1 MLVNYSFKNF
11 RSYYDLQEFSMAA
24 KSYNDNEQNLQ
35 EIDNSIATKSNK
47 LLKSALL
54 LGCNGAGKSNFVAS
68 LGYLAYLIKQSYVN
82 FQNNKQTSFF
92 ASEKFK
98 FIEEAKNEPTCFN
111 IEFIANDNNNY
122 CYELELDIDKDIPFV
137 KKEILSKRVNNGKN
151 RLAFSQCIFHR
162 DLDEIIEGESSIM
175 SLFNFIKPQKEFLL
189 LSYLF
194 TSNLNDNIVELIS
207 PVKYWFN
214 NLSIIEA
221 DNEIIIDLN
230 LITEKDLDFV
240 TKIISAYTKPLSKII
255 KSSNQLDI
263 MPEELRTPQVAI
275 NTLNKKYPNG
285 LPGVITILQNG
296 VFAQDLIG
304 VFNIFNSNGECTG
317 DFKYSIFDTSSRI
330 LSKGEKKIIFLMLYI
345 KQALNKG
352 SVILIDEMETSL
364 HKNVCELIV
373 DMFNDKDVNKNKAQA
388 IFTTQNINMIDYN
401 FRKDQVFLIR
411 KSQDCGKSNISS
423 LSQISK
429 TEKVIRKDVKLS
441 KIFEKEIEGTTSP
454 INLKLIKTILK

>member
-1 MLVNYSFKNF
+1 MIVNYSFKNF
-11 RSYYDLQEFSMAA
+11 RSYYDMQEFSMAA

-35 EIDNSIATKSNK
+35 EIDDSIATKSNK
-47 LLKSALL
+47 LLKSAIL

-68 LGYLAYLIKQSYVN
+68 LGYLTYLIKKSYVN
-82 FQNNKQTSFF
+82 FQNNRQTSFF

-98 FIEEAKNEPTCFN
+98 FIDEAKNEPTCFN

-122 CYELELDIDKDIPFV
+122 CYELELDVDKDIPFV
-137 KKEILSKRVNNGKN
+137 RKETLSKRLNNGKN
-151 RLAFSQCIFHR
+151 RLAFSQYIFHR
-162 DLDEIIEGESSIM
+162 NFDEIVEGDNSIM
-175 SLFNFIKPQKEFLL
+175 NLFNFIKPQKEFLL

-194 TSNLNDNIVELIS
+194 TSNLNDNILELIN
-207 PVKYWFN
+207 PVKNWFN
-214 NLSIIEA
+214 NLCIIEA
-221 DNEIIIDLN
+221 DTEIMIDLN

-240 TKIISAYTKPLSKII
+240 TKIISAYTRPLSRIV
-255 KSSNQLDI
+255 KSNNQLDI

-304 VFNIFNSNGECTG
+304 IFNIFNSDGKQTG

-345 KQALNKG
+345 KQALDKG
-352 SVILIDEMETSL
+352 SVILVDEMETSL
-364 HKNVCELIV
+364 HKNVCELII
-373 DMFNDKDVNKNKAQA
+373 DMFNDNDVNKNKAQA

-411 KSQDCGKSNISS
+411 KDQMWGKSNISS
-423 LSQISK
+423 LAQISK

-454 INLKLIKTILK
+454 INLNLIKTILN